1 MPYIPKV
8 DRAQASHTPVTAG
21 QLNYAITALVT
32 GYLRRKGLSY
42 QTINDVVG
50 ALIGANTEFERRI
63 VAPYEDSAR
72 ARNGDVYSVEEVNN
86 EQHQEPVLKPEVSTL
101 PERSNRRRR
110 RR

>member
-21 QLNYAITALVT
+21 QLNYAITALVA

-50 ALIGANTEFERRI
+50 ALTGANTEFERRI
-63 VAPYEDSAR
+63 VAPFEDTAR
-72 ARNGDVYSVEEVNN
+72 ARNGDVYSVEGVNN
-86 EQHQEPVLKPEVSTL
+86 EQHQDSVLQPKVFAF
-101 PERSNRRRR
+101 PERRNRRRR